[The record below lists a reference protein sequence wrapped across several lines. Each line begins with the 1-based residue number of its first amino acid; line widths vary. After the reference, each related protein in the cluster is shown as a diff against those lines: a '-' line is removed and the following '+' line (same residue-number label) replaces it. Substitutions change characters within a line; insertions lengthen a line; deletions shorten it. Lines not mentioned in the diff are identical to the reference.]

1 MVPGVFRLLAALL
14 TVCAAAG
21 CATVLTPPAIV
32 TDPVTVYVTD
42 YGRHSS
48 LILPRG
54 GGYTEYAF
62 GQWEWFAQGKTGLL
76 RGPLVVMVPGQST
89 LGRRG
94 LGEIANEGEASRKAD
109 GASARAL
116 VVERAKAEAL
126 VAELDARFEAEIET
140 RIEGPD
146 GMEFVKD
153 PRVYTML
160 HNSNGV
166 TADWLRQLGVG
177 VQGSALRSNFRVAG
191 ASAKDESPG

>member
-1 MVPGVFRLLAALL
+1 
-14 TVCAAAG
+14 VCFCWAGAG
-21 CATVLTPPAIV
+21 CVTTLTPPAHV
-32 TDPVTVYVTD
+32 NDPVVVYVTD

-76 RGPLVVMVPGQST
+76 RGPLVVMVPGQAT

-94 LGEIANEGEASRKAD
+94 LGEIRSEEEASRGAD
-109 GASARAL
+109 GAMARAL
-116 VVERAKAEAL
+116 VVERAKAAAL
-126 VAELDARFEAEIET
+126 VAELDGRFESQIET

-153 PRVYTML
+153 PRMYTML

-166 TADWLRQLGVG
+166 TTDWLRELGVG
-177 VQGSALRSNFRVAG
+177 VCGPGLLSKFRVAG
-191 ASAKDESPG
+191 PNQEKDSHR